1 MRISDWS
8 SDVCSSDLAAIARD
22 RAEGYRLLM
31 ATAAPEFYAG
41 AIAEALGFDAIVASR
56 HRRDTGGNWPS
67 LLEGPNFYR
76 NAKAP
81 RVGQGLATQPPGRT
95 APPPAFSDQLTSAP
109 TFALAGTGRS

>member
-22 RAEGYRLLM
+22 RAEGFRLLM

-56 HRRDTGGNWPS
+56 HRRDTGGNWLP
-67 LLEGPNFYR
+67 LLDGPNCYGTE
-76 NAKAP
+76 KAR
-81 RVGQGLATQPPGRT
+81 RVGEWLAANAADGTAHIQIGR
-95 APPPAFSDQLTSAP
+95 AHV
-109 TFALAGTGRS
+109 